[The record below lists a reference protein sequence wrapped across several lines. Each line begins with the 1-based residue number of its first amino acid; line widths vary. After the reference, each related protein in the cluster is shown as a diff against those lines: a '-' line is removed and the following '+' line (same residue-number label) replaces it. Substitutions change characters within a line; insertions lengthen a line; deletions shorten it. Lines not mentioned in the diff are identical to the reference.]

1 MEGCEAGGGTCH
13 TEVLASRR
21 WEDFLMSP
29 FQEKSKYLYG
39 NPEPCIFEGLLTLVS
54 FLLLP
59 FLLFP
64 PGNLGNRAWGK

>member
-1 MEGCEAGGGTCH
+1 
-13 TEVLASRR
+13 
-21 WEDFLMSP
+21 MSP

-64 PGNLGNRAWGK
+64 QAIWAIEHGESDRTGYDIFNCK